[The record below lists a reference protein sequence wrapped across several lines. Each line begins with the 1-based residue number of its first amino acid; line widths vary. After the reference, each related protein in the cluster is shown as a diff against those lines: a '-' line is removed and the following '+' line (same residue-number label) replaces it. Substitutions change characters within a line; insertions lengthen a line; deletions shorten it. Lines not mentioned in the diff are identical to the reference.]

1 MALTD
6 SDVRH
11 VARLARLGL
20 HDDEVAPMRAELETI
35 LAHVSAI
42 AELDLSG
49 VPVTSHPLDL
59 VNVLA
64 DDVPGAVRDARGRA
78 PERPR
83 PGPGRLPRP
92 ADRRLT
98 LAADDL
104 HPRD

>member
-64 DDVPGAVRDARGRA
+64 DDVPEPWCRTKTRSLNAPDPAQDGFRVPPIGAWMTAS
-78 PERPR
+78 RPW
-83 PGPGRLPRP
+83 
-92 ADRRLT
+92 D
-98 LAADDL
+98 
-104 HPRD
+104 

>member
-1 MALTD
+1 MALSD

-35 LAHVSAI
+35 LGYVSAI

-59 VNVLA
+59 VNVFG
-64 DDVPGAVRDARGRA
+64 DDVPEPCATHEDALLNAPDPAQGGFRVPPIGA
-78 PERPR
+78 
-83 PGPGRLPRP
+83 
-92 ADRRLT
+92 
-98 LAADDL
+98 
-104 HPRD
+104 

>member
-20 HDDEVAPMRAELETI
+20 HDDEVPTIRAELETI

-42 AELDLSG
+42 ASLDLSG

-64 DDVPGAVRDARGRA
+64 DDVPVPSVSHADALLNAPDPAQDGFRVPPIGA
-78 PERPR
+78 
-83 PGPGRLPRP
+83 
-92 ADRRLT
+92 
-98 LAADDL
+98 
-104 HPRD
+104 